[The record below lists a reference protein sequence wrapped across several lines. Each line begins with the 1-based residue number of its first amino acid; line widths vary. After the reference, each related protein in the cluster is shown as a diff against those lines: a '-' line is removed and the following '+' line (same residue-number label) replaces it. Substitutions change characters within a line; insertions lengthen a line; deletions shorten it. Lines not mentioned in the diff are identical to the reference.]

1 MKVALPLE
9 LVDLILQHSL
19 GHRDS
24 SVENNDSRYSRE
36 SQALDSPTAL
46 SSTTRSNVDGL
57 INLQHA
63 IAISPLSKH
72 HQIRFQPELYR
83 HVTLQNVQAIDLF
96 GRTISARPDLTNQL
110 SSLAIFSDDTVD
122 GRPRQFSSLPMSA
135 NRNQA
140 TVNVNDA
147 TADAILSACPN
158 VTHLLLSCTQF
169 SNLSASFYSLLRP
182 KEVTLINVSKPAD
195 LNGIVTRH
203 RDLTAAALQN
213 DPRIQAALGNVTAS
227 QTEQSPSSSSPSA
240 SEPPG
245 NLVVATASPRIG
257 EREPSLSHLHLVN
270 FDGRLIHHLATVSS
284 LTHLVL
290 TYPLLPE
297 TRPGVPGLSIIP
309 RSLLILLLGSGN
321 IVRIIIRAPLSTCI
335 RIMEELAPIEDRN
348 LVFRPIR
355 TVADPLFPA
364 DPARHPTTMAA
375 LGERASALFDALAA
389 SGLDLLAEFYNR
401 VRLHLHKSRSPSR
414 APSSLDGD
422 PDTSRDSSRR
432 RSHSRSSDSTGSG
445 NGATSSGW
453 GEEEDAERPPQTY
466 EDASDGNSE
475 DDLDESGEE
484 FLLGPQ
490 PSSTRLAGVSID
502 APPLNIPIEE
512 LLRDE
517 GFTHAGLAGQL
528 GGRRS
533 GSSNEAST
541 STGTGS
547 GSGSGSI
554 LTSSSSAASSSHS
567 RRQRQQQDC
576 LRQRVRRDPYS
587 VRPTDL
593 RGATQANIDVCAQIY
608 EALASNAGIE
618 QEMGF
623 W

>member
-1 MKVALPLE
+1 
-9 LVDLILQHSL
+9 
-19 GHRDS
+19 
-24 SVENNDSRYSRE
+24 
-36 SQALDSPTAL
+36 
-46 SSTTRSNVDGL
+46 
-57 INLQHA
+57 
-63 IAISPLSKH
+63 
-72 HQIRFQPELYR
+72 
-83 HVTLQNVQAIDLF
+83 
-96 GRTISARPDLTNQL
+96 
-110 SSLAIFSDDTVD
+110 
-122 GRPRQFSSLPMSA
+122 
-135 NRNQA
+135 
-140 TVNVNDA
+140 
-147 TADAILSACPN
+147 
-158 VTHLLLSCTQF
+158 
-169 SNLSASFYSLLRP
+169 
-182 KEVTLINVSKPAD
+182 
-195 LNGIVTRH
+195 
-203 RDLTAAALQN
+203 
-213 DPRIQAALGNVTAS
+213 
-227 QTEQSPSSSSPSA
+227 
-240 SEPPG
+240 
-245 NLVVATASPRIG
+245 
-257 EREPSLSHLHLVN
+257 
-270 FDGRLIHHLATVSS
+270 
-284 LTHLVL
+284 
-290 TYPLLPE
+290 
-297 TRPGVPGLSIIP
+297 
-309 RSLLILLLGSGN
+309 
-321 IVRIIIRAPLSTCI
+321 
-335 RIMEELAPIEDRN
+335 MEELALIEDRN

-432 RSHSRSSDSTGSG
+432 RSHGRSSDSTGSG

-453 GEEEDAERPPQTY
+453 EEEEDAERPPQTY

-533 GSSNEAST
+533 GSSNEV
-541 STGTGS
+541 STGTGT

-567 RRQRQQQDC
+567 WRQRQQQDR